1 MKPPVFTGSKKN
13 ENLQNFIDD
22 VQKIFRVMHA
32 TDTEAVELDAYQLKD
47 VSNTWYETWEEY
59 RGEDV
64 APATWKEFADAF
76 LEHFI
81 PIEVLEAKDLEFER
95 LKQNDMSVNQYYLK
109 FVSLAKYALE
119 MVRDMRARVRRFVL
133 ELSDDLF
140 ANANIAAQNIDMTI
154 TKMVAFVQGNEDS
167 LNHGG
172 SQGGGNHQFFRK
184 PKSGPA
190 PSSASAP
197 IQRSMFNKTNQ
208 NFIAI
213 DSQSQASGG
222 YRVLG
227 YPICNTCGYYRH
239 FVKGFSSISPH
250 LTRLI
255 QKKVKF
261 QWSDACEKHFEELK
275 KRLTSAPV
283 LTLPEGTEGF
293 VAYCDASG
301 VGLGCVL
308 MQHVHVDIFTYHK
321 SLQYIFKQR
330 ELNLHQRRWLELL
343 KDYDIDIF
351 YHPGKVNVVADAL
364 SQRSIGSL
372 AHVEANK
379 RTMTKEVRQLA
390 SLGVR
395 LLDSEDCGVVLQN
408 RAESSLV
415 AEMKENQLNDPY
427 LLKLKDGIH
436 KHKTTTF
443 EQGGDDGSTKM
454 YHYLKEIY
462 WWNDMKQNVADF
474 VAKCPNCQQKFI
486 GEPSHVVPTEIIGV
500 KDSLTCKEIPV
511 AILDRQ
517 ISKLR
522 TKEIASVKVHWRNQK
537 VEEATWEAKEYIK
550 SRYPHLFKEQVENVE
565 GNKPSHSD
573 LILQSPC
580 LSVFSQFSS
589 HSV

>member
-1 MKPPVFTGSKKN
+1 MLTVFT
-13 ENLQNFIDD
+13 FD
-22 VQKIFRVMHA
+22 F
-32 TDTEAVELDAYQLKD
+32 
-47 VSNTWYETWEEY
+47 
-59 RGEDV
+59 
-64 APATWKEFADAF
+64 
-76 LEHFI
+76 
-81 PIEVLEAKDLEFER
+81 
-95 LKQNDMSVNQYYLK
+95 
-109 FVSLAKYALE
+109 YALMDSGSTLSHVNPYIAKKFGIE
-119 MVRDMRARVRRFVL
+119 PEKLCELFEVSTLVAESVLARR
-133 ELSDDLF
+133 
-140 ANANIAAQNIDMTI
+140 
-154 TKMVAFVQGNEDS
+154 
-167 LNHGG
+167 
-172 SQGGGNHQFFRK
+172 
-184 PKSGPA
+184 
-190 PSSASAP
+190 
-197 IQRSMFNKTNQ
+197 
-208 NFIAI
+208 
-213 DSQSQASGG
+213 
-222 YRVLG
+222 
-227 YPICNTCGYYRH
+227 YYRH

-308 MQHVHVDIFTYHK
+308 MQH
-321 SLQYIFKQR
+321 
-330 ELNLHQRRWLELL
+330 
-343 KDYDIDIF
+343 
-351 YHPGKVNVVADAL
+351 DAL

-573 LILQSPC
+573 LILQYPC